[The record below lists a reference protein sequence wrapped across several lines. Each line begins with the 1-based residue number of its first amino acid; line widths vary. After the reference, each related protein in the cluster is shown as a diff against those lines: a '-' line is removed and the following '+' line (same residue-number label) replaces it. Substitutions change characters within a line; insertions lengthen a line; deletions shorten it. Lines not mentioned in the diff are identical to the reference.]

1 MALNRLYV
9 TVSTPGTAVRV
20 SSTDLF
26 VHDATLIATR
36 ADGKNVG
43 TVYIG
48 TSDVDHSSD
57 RQMPMAPDAVQT
69 YYTEGKHLNLA
80 DFYVDADN
88 SGDGICVLYR
98 T

>member
-26 VHDATLIATR
+26 VHDATFIATR

-43 TVYIG
+43 TVYLG
-48 TSDVDHSSD
+48 TSSVDRSTD
-57 RQMPMAPDAVQT
+57 RQMPMAPDAVQP
-69 YYTEGKHLNLA
+69 YYTEGKHINLA
-80 DFYVDADN
+80 DFYIDADN